1 MNEKKI
7 ENDREVFRRYVEIN
21 PFKGIRS
28 NMSDKDIYTIHSYP
42 FI

>member
-7 ENDREVFRRYVEIN
+7 ENNRELFRRYVEIK
-21 PFKGIRS
+21 PFKSVIFDMY
-28 NMSDKDIYTIHSYP
+28 NKNIYTIHSYP